1 MGIINQVREK
11 QPLVLNLANTV
22 TQQRVADV
30 ISYVGGSPLMTT
42 ASNELAELMQI
53 ASALV
58 INIGTL
64 NDELLPLYIEA
75 GKLANQL
82 NKPVILDPVAVTLP
96 YRGEIVTALLK
107 EIKVNIIRGN
117 AAEIAWFANQTVAG
131 KGIDALDNQINEAIV
146 LDAAQKTGAIIVQS
160 GPTDLIAD
168 GQQVIK
174 ITAHSDL
181 FKINVGTGDMLS
193 ALIGT
198 FSAVSADYF
207 AAAVEAT
214 ELFANS
220 GVKAAQI
227 VEQKP
232 ANFINALLD
241 CLYEAN

>member
-82 NKPVILDPVAVTLP
+82 NKPVILDPVAVTLA
-96 YRGEIVTALLK
+96 YRGEIVTTLLK
-107 EIKVNIIRGN
+107 EIRVNIIRGN
-117 AAEIAWFANQTVAG
+117 AAEIAWFANQMVAN
-131 KGIDALDNQINEAIV
+131 KGIDALDNQINEVIV

-160 GPTDLIAD
+160 GPTDLISD

-198 FSAVSADYF
+198 FSAVSTDYF

-220 GVKAAQI
+220 GVKAAQM

-241 CLYEAN
+241 CLYESN